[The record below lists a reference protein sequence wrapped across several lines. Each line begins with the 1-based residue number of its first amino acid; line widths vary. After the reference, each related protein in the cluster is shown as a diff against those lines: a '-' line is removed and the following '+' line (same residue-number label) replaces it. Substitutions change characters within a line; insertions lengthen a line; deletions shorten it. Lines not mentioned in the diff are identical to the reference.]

1 MSFANIEGQEIAKR
15 MLQNSLRRN
24 RLSHAYIFHGPVGT
38 SRKRT
43 AIALAQAIFC
53 EQRTDDACGECL
65 ECRKV
70 EHGNHPDLFVLEPDG
85 TSIKIDQ
92 IRELQKEFAYRT
104 SATDGK
110 KIYVMEQAEKMTVQA
125 ANALLKFLEE
135 PNSQVV
141 AILITENGHALL
153 PTIQSRAQWITFV
166 PMPREKMVR
175 ELEQEGYSPAL
186 IYPAVQLTAGLAAA
200 RELLATNWFAEIRNV
215 MIQLVKETMTR
226 FPSSFVTLGQKWSKS
241 DLSSHTEVFF
251 DLLIL
256 WLKDM
261 VQLCSGNKEKL
272 VYIDQT
278 EWMASLAY
286 GRSAGDWVRAL
297 EKVTELRKRLRF
309 NANPQLVL
317 EKLLVDIQGG

>member
-1 MSFANIEGQEIAKR
+1 MSFAKIEGQETAKR
-15 MLQNSLRRN
+15 MLQNSLRLH
-24 RLSHAYIFHGPVGT
+24 RLSHAYIFHGPAGT
-38 SRKRT
+38 SRKQT

-70 EHGNHPDLFVLEPDG
+70 EHGNHPDLFVLEPEG
-85 TSIKIDQ
+85 ASIKIDQ
-92 IRELQKEFAYRT
+92 IRELQKEFAFR
-104 SATDGK
+104 SAATDGK
-110 KIYVMEQAEKMTVQA
+110 KIYLMEQAEKMTVQA
-125 ANALLKFLEE
+125 ANAMLKFLEE

-166 PMPREKMVR
+166 PMSREKMVK
-175 ELEQEGYSPAL
+175 ELEQDGHPPAL

-226 FPSSFVTLGQKWSKS
+226 FPTSFVTLGQKWPKS
-241 DLSSHTEVFF
+241 DLSSHTEVFM

-261 VQLCSGNKEKL
+261 VQLSSGHKEKL

-278 EWMASLAY
+278 EWMASLAS
-286 GRSAGDWVRAL
+286 GRSASDWVRVL

-309 NANPQLVL
+309 HANPQLVL
-317 EKLLVDIQGG
+317 EKMLVDIQGG